1 MLVVKGSDTLDDL
14 KTMIA
19 HGPWDIMQ
27 NEQVLKF
34 KGLQLHEDRHTLSH
48 YNIQNNDTVTCRDI
62 SG

>member
-1 MLVVKGSDTLDDL
+1 
-14 KTMIA
+14 MIA

-48 YNIQNNDTVTCRDI
+48 YNIQNNDIVTCSQYMVARSTTI
-62 SG
+62 QI